1 MLTALIFGVFAF
13 ATIAALLATA
23 VYLLDTQESPL
34 TERLEELRLHAM
46 TGATRTERRL
56 SGGGFWGQI
65 AFLISRFPGGE
76 DWLSDAEKDLAA
88 AGVRRRN
95 AAVAYVFFS
104 IAAVTASLSTVI
116 YFSRNLDWTSIL
128 SFSLGGFMVGYYLP
142 KRVLRGMV
150 NRYRQRLTEALP
162 DMVDL
167 LSIVLGT
174 GLSLDQ
180 SFIRVSE
187 ELQHI
192 YPELAE
198 ELYLLTVQMQAGQ
211 ERSEAFRQLVKRTG
225 VDDIKSLAAMI
236 IQSER
241 FGTSLSQALI
251 VYSESLRTRRRLRAE
266 ASIGKAGVKMLFAT
280 IILIFPVFFVITLV
294 PAILTAVRTFT
305 NMRR

>member
-1 MLTALIFGVFAF
+1 MVTALIFGVLAF
-13 ATIAALLATA
+13 ATISALLLAGL
-23 VYLLDTQESPL
+23 YLLDTRESPL

-46 TGATRTERRL
+46 TGATRTERRQKP
-56 SGGGFWGQI
+56 GGFWGAV
-65 AFLISRFPGGE
+65 AFLIARFPGGE
-76 DWLSDAEKDLAA
+76 EWLSDAERDLAA

-104 IAAVTASLSTVI
+104 IAAVTGSLGTVV
-116 YFSRNLDWTSIL
+116 YLSRNLDWTSIL
-128 SFSLGGFMVGYYLP
+128 SFSLGGFMLGYYLP
-142 KRVLRGMV
+142 KRVLRAMV
-150 NRYRQRLTEALP
+150 NRYRRRLTEALP

-180 SFIRVSE
+180 SFTRVSE

-236 IQSER
+236 VQSER
-241 FGTSLSQALI
+241 FGTSLSQALV

-266 ASIGKAGVKMLFAT
+266 ASIGKAGIKMLFAT
-280 IILIFPVFFVITLV
+280 ILFIFPVFFVITLV
-294 PAILTAVRTFT
+294 PAILSAVRTFT